1 MNSQPFV
8 HYADALAWIHGLL
21 RFGQKPGLERMN
33 WILDA
38 LGHPERHV
46 PFVHIAGTNGKGSTC
61 AFLTQML
68 IEAGYSVGSFTSPYL
83 HDFRERIC
91 LNGQM
96 IAEDDVLRLANQLK
110 PLVDRCAES
119 TPYGSPTEFEVV
131 TLLAILYF
139 STVRRPAV
147 VIWETG
153 LGGRLD
159 STNVVHP
166 LVSVITNVGTDH
178 TAVLGEQPEQIA
190 REKAGIIK
198 PGVPVVVGEMS
209 DPAFAVVAEEARKK
223 RAPLYRL
230 GQHFQVT
237 ARETGGL
244 DGQRFRYRSLLRR
257 DEAEYELRLL
267 GAHQAVNAATALMT
281 VDLLKEFYAFLLE
294 AEEVERGL
302 RQTRWPGRLEV
313 IARRPLLILDGAH
326 NVEGM
331 AALGRSMRELL
342 GERQPLQLLF
352 AALADK
358 PLDEMA
364 KAWKQYGPPTSHI
377 FLTTFAY
384 PRAASLEQQAAA
396 FQAEYGPEQL
406 TTVADWSSFIRT
418 WGKAEERRD
427 QVLLICGSLYFISQV
442 RENLARSEEGAGE

>member
-1 MNSQPFV
+1 MNSQPFT
-8 HYADALAWIHGLL
+8 HYSDALGWIHSLL
-21 RFGQKPGLERMN
+21 RLGQKPGLERMN
-33 WILDA
+33 WMLEE

-68 IEAGYSVGSFTSPYL
+68 IEAGYRVGSFTSPYL

-96 IAEDDVLRLANQLK
+96 IAEDEVLRLANQLK
-110 PLVDRCAES
+110 PLVDRCAAE

-139 STVRRPAV
+139 STISRPAV

-159 STNVVHP
+159 STNVVYP

-178 TAVLGEQPEQIA
+178 TDILGSYPEQIA

-209 DPAFAVVAEEARKK
+209 DQAFAVVAEEARKK
-223 RAPLYRL
+223 RAPVYRF

-237 ARETGGL
+237 GREADGL
-244 DGQRFRYRSLLRR
+244 DGQRFCYHSILRR
-257 DEAEYELRLL
+257 HDSEYELRLL
-267 GAHQAVNAATALMT
+267 GEYQVWNAATALMT
-281 VDLLKEFYAFLLE
+281 IDLLKEFYAFLP
-294 AEEVERGL
+294 EEEEMACGL
-302 RQTRWPGRLEV
+302 RQTRWPGRMEV
-313 IARRPLLILDGAH
+313 MSRRPLLILDGAH
-326 NVEGM
+326 NAEGM
-331 AALGRSMRELL
+331 AALGRSMRQLL
-342 GERQPLQLLF
+342 GERPLVLLF

-358 PLDEMA
+358 PLDEMV

-377 FLTTFAY
+377 YLTTFDD
-384 PRAASLEQQAAA
+384 PRAASLEQQVAA
-396 FQAEYGPEQL
+396 FRGEYESERL
-406 TTVADWSSFIRT
+406 TPIADWASFVRT
-418 WGKAEERRD
+418 WIQAEERRD
-427 QVLLICGSLYFISQV
+427 EVLVICGSLYFISRIRKHV
-442 RENLARSEEGAGE
+442 ARSEAGAGE